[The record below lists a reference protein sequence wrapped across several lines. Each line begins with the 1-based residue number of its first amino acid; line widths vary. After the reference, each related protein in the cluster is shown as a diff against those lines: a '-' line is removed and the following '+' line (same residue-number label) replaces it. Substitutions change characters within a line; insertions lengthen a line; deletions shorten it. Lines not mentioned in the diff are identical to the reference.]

1 MPQRTLRFKIRQ
13 DGRVEET
20 VEGLVGEACIDLTE
34 KLEDALGTVERR
46 EATSD
51 TFLRE
56 KHSKTDYSCR
66 NPLMSHFSTVKTQL
80 RKKEFL
86 KQALIDLGYCPNEG
100 ENLVRGY
107 RGQTVKAQMTVE
119 MSKGADIGFRWNEN
133 SKSYELVTDL
143 DLWKQSIP
151 IERFLAQVT
160 QRYALNTVL
169 DSTAQEGFQISEQK
183 ENLDGSIELVV
194 TRWDS

>member
-1 MPQRTLRFKIRQ
+1 
-13 DGRVEET
+13 
-20 VEGLVGEACIDLTE
+20 
-34 KLEDALGTVERR
+34 
-46 EATSD
+46 
-51 TFLRE
+51 
-56 KHSKTDYSCR
+56 
-66 NPLMSHFSTVKTQL
+66 MSHFSTVKTQL

-86 KQALIDLGYCPNEG
+86 KQALIDLGYVPSEG

-107 RGQTVKAQMTVE
+107 RGQTVKAEMTVV
-119 MSKGADIGFRWNEN
+119 MSKGSDIGFRWNEG

-151 IERFLAQVT
+151 VERFLAQVT

-169 DSTAQEGFQISEQK
+169 ASTAQEGFQVSEQK
-183 ENLDGSIELVV
+183 KNLDGSIELVV

>member
-1 MPQRTLRFKIRQ
+1 
-13 DGRVEET
+13 
-20 VEGLVGEACIDLTE
+20 
-34 KLEDALGTVERR
+34 
-46 EATSD
+46 
-51 TFLRE
+51 
-56 KHSKTDYSCR
+56 
-66 NPLMSHFSTVKTQL
+66 MSHFSTVKTQL

-86 KQALIDLGYCPNEG
+86 KQALIDLGYVPNEG

-107 RGQTVKAQMTVE
+107 RGQTVKAQMIVE
-119 MSKGADIGFRWNEN
+119 MSKGADVGFRWNES

-169 DSTAQEGFQISEQK
+169 NSTAQEGFQISEQK

>member
-1 MPQRTLRFKIRQ
+1 
-13 DGRVEET
+13 
-20 VEGLVGEACIDLTE
+20 
-34 KLEDALGTVERR
+34 
-46 EATSD
+46 
-51 TFLRE
+51 
-56 KHSKTDYSCR
+56 
-66 NPLMSHFSTVKTQL
+66 MSHFSTVKTQL

-86 KQALIDLGYCPNEG
+86 KQALIDLGYEPNEG

-107 RGQTVKAQMTVE
+107 RGQTVKAQMIVE
-119 MSKGADIGFRWNEN
+119 MSKGADVGFRWNES

-169 DSTAQEGFQISEQK
+169 DSTAQEGFQISEQR